1 MPREPSSSGHARLP
15 GPLALPN
22 DDPRKILAVAV
33 LLCLV
38 CSVMV
43 SSAAVLLK
51 PLQKRNQA
59 LAVKSEIVKVS
70 GLHTEGADVEALFEQ
85 IETRIVN
92 LDTGEYADD
101 IDPASFDALAA
112 AKDPDTSIALSSADD
127 IARIKRRALYAPVYL
142 VRKDGRLET
151 LILPV
156 YGKGLWST
164 MQGFLALAG
173 DGKTILGL
181 TFYEQ
186 GETPGLGDEIV
197 SPQWQQQF
205 KGKSAFDETG
215 QPRVHLVKGTVQE
228 SSPEAKYQVDGIAGA
243 TLTSN
248 GVTNLLQYWLSSTG
262 FGPYLK
268 RLQSSGGKA

>member
-1 MPREPSSSGHARLP
+1 MPRDPSASGHSRLP

-22 DDPRKILAVAV
+22 DDPRKIVAVAV
-33 LLCLV
+33 ILCLV

-51 PLQKRNQA
+51 PQQERNQA
-59 LAVKSEIVKVS
+59 LAIKSEIVKVA
-70 GLHTEGADVEALFEQ
+70 GLQSDGADVEQLFGQ
-85 IETRIVN
+85 IETRIVD
-92 LDTGEYADD
+92 LDTGEYVDT
-101 IDPASFDALAA
+101 IDPASFNPQAA
-112 AKDPDTSIALSSADD
+112 AKDPATSIALAPADD

-142 VRKDGRLET
+142 VRRDDKLET

-173 DGKTILGL
+173 DGRTIKGL

-197 SPQWQQQF
+197 NPQWQQQF
-205 KGKSAFDETG
+205 KGKSAFDEQG
-215 QPRVHLVKGTVQE
+215 QPRIHLIKGTVQE
-228 SSPEAKYQVDGIAGA
+228 SSPDAKYQVDGIAGA

-248 GVTNLLQYWLSSTG
+248 GVTHLLQYWLSDAG

-268 RLQSSGGKA
+268 RLQSSGGNG

>member
-1 MPREPSSSGHARLP
+1 MPLDQSAPGHTRLP

-22 DDPRKILAVAV
+22 DDPRKIVAVAV
-33 LLCLV
+33 ILCLV

-51 PLQKRNQA
+51 PLQERNQA
-59 LAVKSEIVKVS
+59 LAVKREIVKVS
-70 GLHTEGADVEALFEQ
+70 GLQSDGADVEALFGQ

-92 LDTGEYADD
+92 LDTGGYADD
-101 IDPASFDALAA
+101 IDP
-112 AKDPDTSIALSSADD
+112 
-127 IARIKRRALYAPVYL
+127 PVYL
-142 VRKDGRLET
+142 VRKDGKLET

-173 DGKTILGL
+173 DGKTIKGL

-197 SPQWQQQF
+197 NPQWQHQF
-205 KGKSAFDETG
+205 KDKSAFDEQG
-215 QPRVHLVKGTVQE
+215 QPRIHLVKGAVKE

-248 GVTNLLQYWLSSTG
+248 GVTHLLQYWLSGAG

-268 RLQSSGGKA
+268 RVQSAGDSA

>member
-1 MPREPSSSGHARLP
+1 MPRDQSAPGHTRLA

-22 DDPRKILAVAV
+22 DDPRKIVAVAV
-33 LLCLV
+33 VLCLV

-51 PLQKRNQA
+51 PLQERNQA
-59 LAVKSEIVKVS
+59 LAVKREIVKVS
-70 GLHTEGADVEALFEQ
+70 GLQSDGADVEALFGQ

-92 LDTGEYADD
+92 LDTGGYADD
-101 IDPASFDALAA
+101 IDPAGFNAQAA
-112 AKDPDTSIALSSADD
+112 AKNPATSIALSPADD
-127 IARIKRRALYAPVYL
+127 IARIKRRALHAPVYL
-142 VRKDGRLET
+142 VRKDGKLET

-173 DGKTILGL
+173 DGKTIKGL

-197 SPQWQQQF
+197 NPQWQRQF
-205 KGKSAFDETG
+205 KGKSAFDEQG
-215 QPRVHLVKGTVQE
+215 QPQIHLVKGAVQE

-248 GVTNLLQYWLSSTG
+248 GVTHLLQYWLSGAG

-268 RLQSSGGKA
+268 RVQSAGDSA

>member
-1 MPREPSSSGHARLP
+1 MPREPSTSGHTRLP

-22 DDPRKILAVAV
+22 DDPRKIVAVAV

-51 PLQKRNQA
+51 PLQERNQA

-70 GLHTEGADVEALFEQ
+70 GLHSEGADIEALFEQ

-92 LDTGEYADD
+92 LDTGEYADE
-101 IDPASFDALAA
+101 IDPASFDTLAA
-112 AKDPDTSIALSSADD
+112 TKDPDTSIALSSADD

-164 MQGFLALAG
+164 MQGFLALAAN
-173 DGKTILGL
+173 GKTIKAL

-197 SPQWQQQF
+197 SPQWQRQF
-205 KGKSAFDETG
+205 KDKSAFDETG
-215 QPRVHLVKGTVQE
+215 QPRIHLVKGTVQE

-248 GVTNLLQYWLSSTG
+248 GVTNLLQYWLSGAG

-268 RLQSSGGKA
+268 RLQSNGGNA